1 MPTRSEMHQKHQNGG
16 KKMPLSEF
24 FLFHMFPFSSGDFC
38 SIIIHGTRYSEC
50 GLKNN
55 NILCMSEG

>member
-1 MPTRSEMHQKHQNGG
+1 
-16 KKMPLSEF
+16 MPLSEF

-38 SIIIHGTRYSEC
+38 SIIIYGTRYSEC